1 MKTVAKRLAFLLPLI
16 IVWAIPATLVVFAFQ
31 KVGPTESEALSMPL
45 PGTVDVGARERNFTQ
60 PVSFTLKFEEEP
72 AAILGASGT
81 VTKINFEPGEKIK
94 QGDALL
100 TVDGITLRAHRG
112 TQPFHRDLTRGDKG
126 DDVRELAAFLS
137 DALAEEIKTDTG
149 DKFGYRLS
157 EAVKK

>member
-45 PGTVDVGARERNFTQ
+45 PETVDVVARERNFTQ

-72 AAILGASGT
+72 AATLADAGT
-81 VTKINFEPGEKIK
+81 VITITYVPCDKIK
-94 QGDALL
+94 QGDALR
-100 TVDGITLRAHRG
+100 TSDGITLRAHRD

-149 DKFGYRLS
+149 D
-157 EAVKK
+157 